1 MSVNLTLLI
10 VMGALYACG
19 IYLILEAASPACCWG

>member
-19 IYLILEAASPACCWG
+19 IYLI